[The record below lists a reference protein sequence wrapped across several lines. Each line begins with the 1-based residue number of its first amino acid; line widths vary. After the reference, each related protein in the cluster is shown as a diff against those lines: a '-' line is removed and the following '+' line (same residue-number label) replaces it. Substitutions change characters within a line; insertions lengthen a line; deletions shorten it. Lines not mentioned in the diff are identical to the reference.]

1 MSRLLA
7 HVLVFLRRSL
17 WLAAI
22 CLMLLALYVSLGRQ
36 LVPLVAEYR
45 LEVEDK
51 ARELLGMPV
60 SLGRLEGRWDG
71 FSPHIV
77 AHNVLIGEQES
88 AVRLDQL
95 GLVPDVLS
103 SLIARQL
110 HLSAVEFSGV
120 QLSLMQDSEGKWRVA
135 GLPER
140 DDEEPA
146 DMRQLLANVQK
157 IRSLRLLDSQLTLEP
172 HAQAPLTL
180 SYANLQ
186 LRTAGERLRL
196 DGRVL
201 LPDGQPVT
209 LHGDARVRP
218 SDWLS
223 SDASLYLSL
232 PQSDWAAWI
241 PSNLVQNLDVN
252 QLKAG
257 GELWLDW
264 RERQISRA
272 VARLNAPTLQL
283 GQRDHD
289 RVQVDDLS
297 VNAYLDRTADGYR
310 IQLEGLGFTY
320 DQVRWPTTTLLIE
333 QHVEENRW
341 RVQADRIAVAPL
353 AGLIHAW
360 APLPEVADEYLSGL
374 APSGTLR
381 NLQFDYQPSLPGAE
395 RLAFTGNL
403 DRVGITEH
411 HWIPGVRNVSGE
423 VRGDLAGGELRFDN
437 RDFALHLAEL
447 FPKPWDYPRARGSLR
462 WSLDDRAFTLV
473 APFLQVEGEEGQI
486 AGDFLIRLM
495 RDPAAED
502 YMDLRVGIRDGDA
515 RFTQKYLPT
524 RSPALSPALTEWLT
538 AAIRGGTVEQGYF
551 QYQGAISKSDD
562 DAARSLSL
570 YFKVRDAE
578 LAFQPGWPVLRDGR
592 GEVLIEDSGVR
603 VRLAEARMLDSRVH
617 DATAVIP
624 RGGSTPVMRLG
635 IEGQID
641 GHLKDALTVLQ
652 VAPIGTAE
660 IFSDW
665 RSDGPL
671 SGTLNL
677 DIPLAKGG
685 DLPHVTAAFSS
696 RNASLFI
703 AQANLQIDGLAGD
716 FRYDTRQ
723 GFSAESFRGRTL
735 DTHVEGKAV
744 ATGQPGSP
752 ATRIEATGTVGVQP
766 LLTWLKHEQ
775 AVPAS
780 GAMPLRLTLSLSER
794 ENLLQFDSSLL
805 GTELALPA
813 PFGKQPDER
822 RDSTLRLTL
831 GGERQRYTLRHSN
844 LAAATFTA
852 PTGDWSA
859 GGGELVL
866 GGRAANVR
874 ADQGFYVRGSLP
886 QFDLGEWQAILSD
899 HGGTQTGKEGA
910 SLLRRAQLDI
920 GSFTGFGSQV
930 DNLGVDLQRRADG
943 WSLGLQSTTVAGTV
957 VLPDAEAEPIALTLS
972 RLRLPAAE
980 TGDSPSPP
988 RDALE
993 GVDPTD
999 LPALDIT
1006 VAELLRG
1013 DELLGAGSLKM
1024 RPSSDGVLFSDLAFD
1039 LKGLKL
1045 GGAGGWEGSRTWY
1058 KGRLEGQ
1065 NLADVL
1071 VAWGFAPSTTSEDFH
1086 LDADGSWPGSPA
1098 FFALNRFSGT
1108 LDARLRKGQLREVD
1122 GGAQALRIF
1131 GLLNFDSI
1139 GRRLRLDFSDL
1150 FSKGLS
1156 YDRIK
1161 AQLRATDGIYG
1172 TSEPLTVTGPSSN
1185 LELDGRLDLVND
1197 RIDAKLLVTLP
1208 VSNNLPLAAL
1218 IVGAPAIGGALFV
1231 VDKLLGD
1238 KVARFATVQ
1247 YNVEGP
1253 WQSPKITFDKPFE
1266 KPN

>member
-7 HVLVFLRRSL
+7 FVLVFLRRSL

-22 CLMLLALYVSLGRQ
+22 CLILLALYVSLARQ

-45 LEVEDK
+45 LEVQDK
-51 ARELLGMPV
+51 SRELMGMPV
-60 SLGRLEGRWDG
+60 SLGRLEGRWNG

-77 AHNVLIGEQES
+77 AHDVIIGDDES
-88 AVRLDQL
+88 AVRLDRL

-103 SLIARQL
+103 SLLARQL

-120 QLSLMQDSEGKWRVA
+120 QLSLVQDAEGEWRVA
-135 GLPER
+135 GLPEQG
-140 DDEEPA
+140 DHEPT
-146 DMRQLLANVQK
+146 DMRALITNVQK
-157 IRSLRLLDSQLTLEP
+157 ISSLRLLDSQLTLEP
-172 HAQAPLTL
+172 YAEAPLTL
-180 SYANLQ
+180 TYANLH
-186 LRTAGERLRL
+186 LRTAGERMRL

-201 LPDGQPVT
+201 LPDGQPLS
-209 LHGDARVRP
+209 LHADARVRP

-223 SDASLYLSL
+223 SNASVYLSL
-232 PQSDWAAWI
+232 PQSDWAAWV
-241 PSNLVQNLDVN
+241 PARLVNNLEVKH
-252 QLKAG
+252 LKAG

-264 RERQISRA
+264 RERQITRA

-283 GQRDHD
+283 GQRDRD
-289 RVQVDDLS
+289 SVQVDDLS
-297 VNAYLDRTADGYR
+297 VNAYLDRAVDGYR
-310 IQLEGLGFTY
+310 VQLEGLGFTFGEE
-320 DQVRWPTTTLLIE
+320 RWPNTTLLIE
-333 QHVEENRW
+333 QHAAEDRW

-353 AGLIHAW
+353 AGLIQAL
-360 APLPEVADEYLSGL
+360 APLPEVASEYLVGL
-374 APSGTLR
+374 APSGILR
-381 NLQFDYQPSLPGAE
+381 NLQFDYRPSLPGPE

-403 DRVGITEH
+403 DKVSIAEH

-423 VRGDLAGGELRFDN
+423 VRGDLAAGELRFDN

-447 FPKPWDYPRARGSLR
+447 FPQAWDYQRARGSLR

-473 APFLQVEGEEGQI
+473 APFLQVEGDEGQI

-502 YMDLRVGIRDGDA
+502 YMDLRVGISDGDA

-524 RSPALSPALTEWLT
+524 RSPALSPALSEWLT

-551 QYQGAISKSDD
+551 QYQGAISRTDD

-578 LAFQPGWPVLRDGR
+578 FAFQPGWPVLLDGR

-624 RGGSTPVMRLG
+624 RGGSNSVMRLG
-635 IEGQID
+635 VEGQID
-641 GHLKDALTVLQ
+641 GSLRDALTVLQ
-652 VAPIGTAE
+652 VAPIGTAK
-660 IFSDW
+660 IFSGW
-665 RSDGPL
+665 RGDGPV

-685 DLPHVTAAFSS
+685 DLPHVTAEFSS
-696 RNASLFI
+696 SNASLFI
-703 AQANLQIDGLAGD
+703 AQANLQIDGLTGD
-716 FRYDTRQ
+716 FSYDTEQ
-723 GFSAESFRGRTL
+723 GFSAKAFRGRAL
-735 DTHVEGKAV
+735 DTQVEGKAV
-744 ATGQPGSP
+744 AMGQPGSP
-752 ATRIEATGTVGVQP
+752 ATRIEAMGTVGVQP
-766 LLTWLKHEQ
+766 LLTWLKYEQ

-780 GAMPLRLTLSLSER
+780 GALPLRLTLSLSER

-805 GTELALPA
+805 GTELVLPA
-813 PFGKQPDER
+813 PFGKKPDER
-822 RDSTLRLTL
+822 RDTTLRMTL
-831 GGERQRYTLRHSN
+831 GGERQRYTLRHGD

-852 PTGDWSA
+852 PDGDWSA

-874 ADQGFYVRGSLP
+874 TDQGFYIRGRLP
-886 QFDLGEWQAILSD
+886 QFDLGEWQAMLNEHD
-899 HGGTQTGKEGA
+899 GTQTTKEGA

-920 GSFTGFGSQV
+920 GTFTGFGSQV
-930 DNLGVDLQRRADG
+930 DNLGVDLQRRTAG
-943 WSLGLQSTTVAGTV
+943 WLLGLQSTTVTGSI
-957 VLPDAEAEPIALTLS
+957 VLPDAKAEPIALNFS

-980 TGDSPSPP
+980 TGDSPTPP
-988 RDALE
+988 QDALE
-993 GVDPTD
+993 GIDPKD
-999 LPALDIT
+999 LPALDIA

-1024 RPSSDGVLFSDLAFD
+1024 RPSAGGVLFSDLAFD

-1045 GGAGGWEGSRTWY
+1045 GGAGGWEGSRSWY

-1098 FFALNRFSGT
+1098 FFALNRFTGT

-1161 AQLRATDGIYG
+1161 AQLSATDGIYS
-1172 TSEPLTVTGPSSN
+1172 TAEPLTVAGPSSN
-1185 LELDGRLDLVND
+1185 LELDGQLDLVND

-1247 YNVEGP
+1247 YSVEGP